1 MLAALARDL
10 RRGFAGCYRI
20 MRAASGEEGLD
31 LLRDFDAAATRSP
44 CSSLTTA
51 GQAPEHRVVVDH
63 GDPHGIAAIRTATDG
78 AEGRENPR
86 P

>member
-1 MLAALARDL
+1 VLAAIARDL

-20 MRAASGEEGLD
+20 MRAASGEEGLN
-31 LLRDFDAAATRSP
+31 LLRDCDAAATRSP

-63 GDPHGIAAIRTATDG
+63 GAPMA
-78 AEGRENPR
+78 
-86 P
+86 